1 MFQNANTPSGENL
14 DFAGGDDKIGNLDFV
29 KSQKSLS
36 EFSGQIL
43 EAFTQGRERI
53 YELQRSITDT
63 LPNVRRLGGDIKD
76 VASIISDV
84 ALESRRNVVANSE
97 EVESLFTA
105 QKLLG
110 IAAKDLSKSF
120 LDVGMSIES
129 IPKALNESMDYVQ
142 SIGGNA

>member
-1 MFQNANTPSGENL
+1 M
-14 DFAGGDDKIGNLDFV
+14 DFV

-97 EVESLFTA
+97 EIESLFVA
-105 QKLLG
+105 SKVLG
-110 IAAKDLSKSF
+110 ITAKEISKRNF
-120 LDVGMSIES
+120 
-129 IPKALNESMDYVQ
+129 
-142 SIGGNA
+142 